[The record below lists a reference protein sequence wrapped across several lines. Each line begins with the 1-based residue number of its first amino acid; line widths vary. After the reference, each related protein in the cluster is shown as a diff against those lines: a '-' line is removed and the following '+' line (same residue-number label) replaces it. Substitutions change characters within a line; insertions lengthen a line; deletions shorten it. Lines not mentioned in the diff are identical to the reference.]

1 MKKYTVYE
9 IEKLTDGKLSKYK
22 LTRAI
27 HSGDLKAESV
37 KNQRKGRGTP
47 NFYIY
52 ENDLKLYLER
62 IEQEKNK
69 KIDIYDADKPKQD
82 ISEISCNIQNMMDN
96 NKLWLQNQGYKI
108 DELLSRIQMLEKNQS
123 QIIPLLQEEK
133 EIKKTEELKS
143 KKRKILVMELA
154 QSNSIPETRKNQI
167 LQDLNKLS

>member
-1 MKKYTVYE
+1 
-9 IEKLTDGKLSKYK
+9 
-22 LTRAI
+22 
-27 HSGDLKAESV
+27 
-37 KNQRKGRGTP
+37 
-47 NFYIY
+47 
-52 ENDLKLYLER
+52 
-62 IEQEKNK
+62 
-69 KIDIYDADKPKQD
+69 
-82 ISEISCNIQNMMDN
+82 MMDN

>member
-1 MKKYTVYE
+1 
-9 IEKLTDGKLSKYK
+9 
-22 LTRAI
+22 
-27 HSGDLKAESV
+27 
-37 KNQRKGRGTP
+37 
-47 NFYIY
+47 
-52 ENDLKLYLER
+52 
-62 IEQEKNK
+62 
-69 KIDIYDADKPKQD
+69 
-82 ISEISCNIQNMMDN
+82 MDN